1 MQVGDLVEA
10 IFLHGDIR
18 GYYPSGHKGI
28 IVAKVDEPRAT
39 GNAVF
44 KVVWTCGGVSDNM
57 RDYDLKKVI
66 SASR

>member
-39 GNAVF
+39 GFGNER
-44 KVVWTCGGVSDNM
+44 WLSNG
-57 RDYDLKKVI
+57 
-66 SASR
+66 

>member
-1 MQVGDLVEA
+1 MQVGDLVES

-39 GNAVF
+39 GNDVF
-44 KVVWTCGGVSDNM
+44 KVMWTNGSLSEKIW
-57 RDYDLKKVI
+57 DYNLFKV
-66 SASR
+66 

>member
-1 MQVGDLVEA
+1 MKVGDLVAA

-28 IVAKVDEPRAT
+28 IVAKVPEPRVT
-39 GNAVF
+39 GNDVF
-44 KVVWTCGGVSDNM
+44 KVVWTCGGVSESM
-57 RDYDLKKVI
+57 WDYDLELV

>member
-28 IVAKVDEPRAT
+28 IVAKVDERRAT
-39 GNAVF
+39 GNDVF
-44 KVVWTCGGVSDNM
+44 KVVWTCGGVSESM
-57 RDYDLKKVI
+57 
-66 SASR
+66 